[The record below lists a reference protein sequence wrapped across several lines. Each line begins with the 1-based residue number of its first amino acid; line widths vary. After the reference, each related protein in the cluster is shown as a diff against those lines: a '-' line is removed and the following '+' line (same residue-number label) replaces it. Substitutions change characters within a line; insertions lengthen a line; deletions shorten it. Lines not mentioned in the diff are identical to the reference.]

1 MNERS
6 GGWWRRRA
14 ARGWWSAVRQV
25 PAVVPLT
32 VAIIVAGLALVVAIG
47 TVTGIVRAGQI
58 VLLLLSPALLFGAAS
73 AAPRGVRAAQRLVD
87 NRRAERQPQPGGPPI
102 ERIAADLRRM
112 LWEHDQLT
120 RSDKMAARARRL
132 WALEAAI
139 ADCATQASRA
149 LGLDPPDRPA
159 HGRLD
164 RLQLRIMLRA
174 IAAEGLVLPARVDL
188 MAPDSRA

>member
-1 MNERS
+1 MNEKS

-14 ARGWWSAVRQV
+14 ARGWSAARRV
-25 PAVVPLT
+25 PGALLLT
-32 VAIIVAGLALVVAIG
+32 VAIIATGLVLVVAIG

-73 AAPRGVRAAQRLVD
+73 VAPRGVRAAQRLVD

-102 ERIAADLRRM
+102 EQIAADLRRM

-139 ADCATQASRA
+139 ADRATEASRA
-149 LGLDPPDRPA
+149 LGLDHPDRPA
-159 HGRLD
+159 HGRFDPL
-164 RLQLRIMLRA
+164 RLRIMLRA
-174 IAAEGLVLPARVDL
+174 LAAEGLVLPARVRL
-188 MAPDSRA
+188 MMPDSRL